1 MRKGLVQIT
10 AGIALAGMISSS
22 AYAAGCDD
30 SRDKAAHVRSLQ
42 TELMVAA
49 LTCGAKAHYN
59 TFVTKFQNVLIVN
72 GQALKKQFR
81 VMHGA
86 KADRELNAYVTA
98 LANRASQR
106 SINKRDNYCSRAQ
119 RTFATVTAMSP
130 KELASFAMQRLT
142 GDVDVPSSCR
152 ANVVMVDKTNKTN

>member
-10 AGIALAGMISSS
+10 AGIALASMISSS

-30 SRDKAAHVRSLQ
+30 SRDKAAFHVRSLQ

-81 VMHGA
+81 VAHGA

-152 ANVVMVDKTNKTN
+152 ANVVMVDKTK

>member
-10 AGIALAGMISSS
+10 AGVALAGMISGS

-30 SRDKAAHVRSLQ
+30 SKDKAAFHVRSLQ

-49 LTCGAKAHYN
+49 LTCGAKDHYN
-59 TFVTKFQNVLIVN
+59 AFVVKFQNVLIDN
-72 GQALKKQFR
+72 GHALKKQFR
-81 VMHGA
+81 LVHGSTA
-86 KADRELNAYVTA
+86 ERELNAYVTA

-119 RTFATVTAMSP
+119 RTFATMGVMSP
-130 KELASFAMQRLT
+130 KELGTYAMKRLT

-152 ANVVMVDKTNKTN
+152 ASVVVVDKTN

>member
-1 MRKGLVQIT
+1 MRKGMVQIT
-10 AGIALAGMISSS
+10 AGIALAGMISGS

-30 SRDKAAHVRSLQ
+30 SRDKAAFHVRSLQ

-49 LTCGAKAHYN
+49 LTCGAKTHYN
-59 TFVTKFQNVLIVN
+59 SFVTKFQNVLIVN
-72 GQALKKQFR
+72 GHALKKQFR
-81 VMHGA
+81 IVHGA

-119 RTFATVTAMSP
+119 RTFAAVSVMGP
-130 KELASFAMQRLT
+130 KELASFATQRLT

-152 ANVVMVDKTNKTN
+152 ASVVVVDKTN